1 MKNYFIQQSNLLN
14 IKPGKIIIE
23 NFIPGKIYRRTFEIE
38 NISNIPIIINLK
50 ESDKSRLLLN
60 KTLLRLEVREKQIIE
75 LIIQDKLKYT
85 NLKYPI
91 DPRILYINITGEL
104 IEAKYIITLF
114 YNQNKN
120 KFKESKNYNNNS
132 VRYQTNENDY
142 EMQIPSFYMTKYQKP
157 LYSKNFMNSRKLI
170 IDKTANIIIKRVEK
184 NKILFLKN
192 TIKYLKHQNL
202 LLAQKNKKYEFNEP
216 KNFKIE
222 NNSSL
227 FILKNKLEESDD
239 KLKIDDEIEKKAL
252 INKNASLEVENS
264 ILVERI
270 KYLENL
276 INKNDFEKY
285 NFLKGINSNDDN
297 KDYNKINNNNDYNN
311 YELNEQDEEQD
322 ADIHNDINDK
332 FYSDDNITKNINYYD
347 EFLFD

>member
-1 MKNYFIQQSNLLN
+1 
-14 IKPGKIIIE
+14 
-23 NFIPGKIYRRTFEIE
+23 
-38 NISNIPIIINLK
+38 
-50 ESDKSRLLLN
+50 
-60 KTLLRLEVREKQIIE
+60 
-75 LIIQDKLKYT
+75 
-85 NLKYPI
+85 
-91 DPRILYINITGEL
+91 
-104 IEAKYIITLF
+104 
-114 YNQNKN
+114 
-120 KFKESKNYNNNS
+120 
-132 VRYQTNENDY
+132 
-142 EMQIPSFYMTKYQKP
+142 MTKYQKP

-184 NKILFLKN
+184 NKILLLKN

-297 KDYNKINNNNDYNN
+297 KNYNNINNNNDYNN
-311 YELNEQDEEQD
+311 YESNEQDEEQD